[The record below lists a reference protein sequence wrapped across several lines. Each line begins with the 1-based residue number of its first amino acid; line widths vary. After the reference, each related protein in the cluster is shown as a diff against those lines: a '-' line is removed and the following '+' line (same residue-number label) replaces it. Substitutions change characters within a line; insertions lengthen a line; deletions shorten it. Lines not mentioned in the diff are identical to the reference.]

1 MSAMY
6 IFVLWYLDERDD
18 ALRAAES
25 LAKQAP
31 AKAYAS
37 WPEKMRA
44 ARAVESSVNEPR

>member
-1 MSAMY
+1 
-6 IFVLWYLDERDD
+6 VLWYLGELDD

-25 LAKQAP
+25 LARRAP

-44 ARAVESSVNEPR
+44 ARSNEPSVD